1 MRKNKNNK
9 FTYAFGAAAAAV
21 VYMVAPL
28 PEAGAAIFKGS
39 TTIKWNEN
47 ETLKLDVELEADQI
61 PTESLTTYSLADLSK
76 FTSIKATLNH
86 WEESLEDGVARR
98 REITTD
104 FFTLPNPDAFRVT
117 VEDGNV
123 TGFMWYDSLIS
134 DTGRTYVNLETA
146 SDYYFYSVPDPTF
159 GGNMRLIDTSD
170 PQLKTTFNG
179 YPLSI
184 THQKLKAVPA
194 AGAEPNQP
202 VPEPVPEPGFI
213 LGFITLASFMLGSRK
228 KKEAKKT

>member
-61 PTESLTTYSLADLSK
+61 PTESLTTYRDTDLSK

-86 WEESLEDGVARR
+86 WALEDGVARR

-104 FFTLPNPDAFRVT
+104 FFTLPNPFDFSVT

-123 TGFMWYDSLIS
+123 TAIDG
-134 DTGRTYVNLETA
+134 LE
-146 SDYYFYSVPDPTF
+146 S
-159 GGNMRLIDTSD
+159 
-170 PQLKTTFNG
+170 
-179 YPLSI
+179 SI
-184 THQKLKAVPA
+184 CLT
-194 AGAEPNQP
+194 
-202 VPEPVPEPGFI
+202 
-213 LGFITLASFMLGSRK
+213 
-228 KKEAKKT
+228 

>member
-61 PTESLTTYSLADLSK
+61 PTESLTTYNSTDLSK

-86 WEESLEDGVARR
+86 WALEDGVARR
-98 REITTD
+98 REQHRFLYITQSIRLSSD
-104 FFTLPNPDAFRVT
+104 CRGRQCDWICVVRREHFR
-117 VEDGNV
+117 
-123 TGFMWYDSLIS
+123 
-134 DTGRTYVNLETA
+134 
-146 SDYYFYSVPDPTF
+146 
-159 GGNMRLIDTSD
+159 
-170 PQLKTTFNG
+170 
-179 YPLSI
+179 
-184 THQKLKAVPA
+184 
-194 AGAEPNQP
+194 
-202 VPEPVPEPGFI
+202 
-213 LGFITLASFMLGSRK
+213 
-228 KKEAKKT
+228 